1 MAELAI
7 ELLGRVPYAEAL
19 ELQQQR
25 LAARRRGEA
34 ADSLLLLEHPP
45 VITRGRSARP
55 EHLLARPAELRARD
69 IEVHEVSRGGDITYH
84 GPGQLVGYLIIDL
97 AARGQRDA
105 HRFLREIE
113 AGLCDALATLGVPAE
128 TRTGTTGVFTAQPDA
143 SARPRKIASIGV
155 GLKAWL
161 SWHGFALNVDLDLAG
176 FEAIVAC
183 GLRDVTMTSI
193 ANELGPQAPADLS
206 ERSRDAVA
214 EAFRK
219 RFQPAQRA
227 GRVVK

>member
-1 MAELAI
+1 MGDLAI
-7 ELLGRVPYAEAL
+7 EWLGRVPYAEAL

-34 ADSLLLLEHPP
+34 SDSLLLLEHPP

-55 EHLLARPAELRARD
+55 EHLLARPAGLRARG

-84 GPGQLVGYLIIDL
+84 APGQLVGYLIIDL

-113 AGLCDALATLGVPAE
+113 AGLCDALATVGIAAE
-128 TRTGTTGVFTAQPDA
+128 ARPGTTGVFVAQA
-143 SARPRKIASIGV
+143 SAAARPRKIASIGV
-155 GLKAWL
+155 GLKGWV

-183 GLRDVTMTSI
+183 GLRDIEMTSI
-193 ANELGPQAPADLS
+193 ARELGAAPTPGLG
-206 ERSRDAVA
+206 ERTRAAVK
-214 EAFRK
+214 EAFAK
-219 RFQPAQRA
+219 RF
-227 GRVVK
+227 